1 MPSCSVTS
9 WSCFQG
15 TYSLPPMTRAHF
27 HVVWVSFH
35 CLLNNVLQSVNH
47 EQFPM
52 QMTQN
57 SKHNKWLE
65 ILAGED
71 FPPKLL
77 WRTPTKIHRER
88 IEEDHREEQGTSLRT
103 AKATLS
109 TERSQTC
116 TEAATKCYNYT
127 ANETD
132 EEREHRL
139 PTLQKA
145 TRRSGNAWSLKTKL
159 SSSMQR

>member
-35 CLLNNVLQSVNH
+35 RLLNNVLQSVNH

-77 WRTPTKIHRER
+77 WRTPTRIHRER

-109 TERSQTC
+109 TQRSKKHVQRQRQN
-116 TEAATKCYNYT
+116 ATI
-127 ANETD
+127 
-132 EEREHRL
+132 
-139 PTLQKA
+139 TLQTRPMKRGNTDFRRFKKRRGDQA
-145 TRRSGNAWSLKTKL
+145 TLEV
-159 SSSMQR
+159 